1 MGRIELGFRRRFR
14 DLLARVRPRRLEFGV
29 ELLIG
34 RARERAARAGV
45 SEIEAFAV
53 LFEETRTRVDRRY
66 ELMGACAVEP
76 PRRETVAP
84 PFLCDRSLG
93 GLARWLRAAGH
104 AAAVSESS
112 GDALVREARATG
124 RLLLTSDARLWDRRL
139 VRDRQVD
146 ALWIPTGLDVARQLG
161 LVLRDLGLAL
171 GAARCMGCGGALR
184 PVAKEAVAE
193 RIPPRTAGWKDDY
206 FVCEG
211 CGGLF
216 WEGTHWE
223 RIRERLQAQAGATV
237 ATAEP
242 GGSRCGAN

>member
-1 MGRIELGFRRRFR
+1 MGRIEQGFRRRFH

-29 ELLIG
+29 DLLIG
-34 RARERAARAGV
+34 RARRRAVRDGV
-45 SEIEAFAV
+45 PEVDAFAA

-66 ELMGACAVEP
+66 EKMGACAVEP
-76 PRRETVAP
+76 PRHAGVAP

-104 AAAVSESS
+104 EASVSERS
-112 GDALVREARATG
+112 GDALVREARETG

-139 VRDRQVD
+139 VRERVVD

-161 LVLRDLGLAL
+161 MVLRDLGLAL
-171 GAARCMGCGGALR
+171 GAARCMACGGLLR
-184 PVAKEAVAE
+184 AVAKDAVAE
-193 RIPPRTAGWKDDY
+193 RIPPRTARWKDDY
-206 FVCEG
+206 FVCDG

-223 RIRERLQAQAGATV
+223 RIQQRLRADVGAL
-237 ATAEP
+237 ARAEP
-242 GGSRCGAN
+242 PPC